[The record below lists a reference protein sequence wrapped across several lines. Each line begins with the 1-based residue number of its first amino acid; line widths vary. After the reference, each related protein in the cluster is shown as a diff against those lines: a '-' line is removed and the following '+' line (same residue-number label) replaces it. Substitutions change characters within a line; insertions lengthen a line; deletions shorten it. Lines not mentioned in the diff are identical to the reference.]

1 MNRLFVKSMIPKAN
15 LLDVPLGKFIYCYEY
30 NNSIYVLVDAAGV
43 GQITVQLK
51 VSIAQNLISF
61 SKLILY
67 VSLFERRLDFNNPE
81 EIAWGS
87 YVWFAD
93 APKHYVHFED
103 KPSKINITAK
113 NLTY

>member
-1 MNRLFVKSMIPKAN
+1 MNQLFIKSMIPEAN
-15 LLDVPLGKFIYCYEY
+15 LLDVSLGKCIHCYEY
-30 NNSIYVLVDAAGV
+30 NNSIYVLADAAGV
-43 GQITVQLK
+43 GQITHQLK
-51 VSIAQNLISF
+51 ENIAQNLISF
-61 SKLILY
+61 SKPILY
-67 VSLFERRLDFNNPE
+67 FSLFKNKIDFNNPE

-113 NLTY
+113 K